1 MFKGLDSIGEIF
13 QGKNSS
19 TERRSAPATQEG
31 EQPQY
36 KVITINDLPKLSPAT
51 TPGLSRSN
59 MVPSTPALVNQQMT
73 LSQGPRRSIPEESY
87 VVPPSPDGLQSY
99 AASIVS
105 PSTPKV
111 NRVDY
116 TWDTKG
122 DALAPPVPQQATNP
136 FQSKDDFE
144 QRSPS
149 DDGMTRYDTKSFFNY
164 YADDGKS
171 EYGNQSFFNYYTEE
185 QGGSNIP
192 AVPVPPIPTNPYEG
206 MRRNQ
211 SSKAT
216 KSPTTTTGP
225 PLRTNMLDLGAWSP
239 TSRFSSNPFGN
250 SPTDQYP
257 AGYGYGYGYEAGDD
271 VSPVS
276 ATEPVSQDIRYS
288 DCGVNPFQ
296 GLDEE
301 ARKERDSGA
310 VGDIWNM
317 ITGTARQ
324 VDIEKPQ
331 QPTQATVVSPKIQ
344 LDQSALSPPKTE
356 STRLRSLTD
365 FQIPV
370 GAGAIISPPAA
381 SPSEWFKDILIHYE
395 GRPAGIARAL
405 SYFPQ
410 PASPHPPGLSPPEIT
425 SMAVPY
431 LADIENELKE
441 LQRARDNPRA
451 EVQVKQVQQERDRVR
466 ELIQRQLA
474 YDQAIGA
481 LEQATGGKRLT
492 KEQLDPSKIW
502 EQIDLSGARKMS
514 IDERLPTERDQ
525 VQEREQPRSEE
536 RNRGQSYMTVV
547 GFEDRTSSIP
557 PVPRIPSVLAQAQP
571 PKEPLRTMMPSGD
584 FFNRKPSTVE
594 QVSPVS
600 PEEKEV
606 PFVLDTRSEMSSK
619 VKSFSEDSPVYNQYL
634 QAQPSPAAY
643 SDNSPTNGSEASGFK
658 WSLAKSDYDE
668 KFPSPAPRAHMR
680 NESAHTVSEPP
691 PYSSPNMNNRTMD
704 AQRFSR
710 LSEED
715 PIQSGRRF
723 PVRGSD
729 LPRLATASSGN
740 QQAQLSPQPNVLSYM
755 QFTPTTPH
763 RSRYSTADD
772 RERGP
777 RAHIGLGD
785 IGFRTSDPRDRA
797 EKKRQRQEKRE
808 RLFKRG
814 GSLWFCGFCCGVQ
827 KMTRKHKIFWWGVF
841 IFAII
846 LATILGVVL
855 AMKKSNQVKPVES
868 EEPFNLIRLPNL
880 PAVPADP
887 IKVTPRLVNTVNT
900 CIAPSTIW
908 SCQLPPPLASNQNPN
923 QPVFNWKIIALN
935 GTTTI
940 IDPNPILPTVDDY
953 KNFSM
958 IDGIVAAP
966 SEGEATSLFISL
978 LAGDEAASPSATANS
993 ENPAQGKRIVK
1004 RFHHRHF
1011 PRAVTPTSSTTIRNT
1026 VTTIETPAAT
1036 LSAPAGGGAATQT
1049 LPSAAVLPTAYS
1061 GQQLR
1066 FFDRGLPTEHYEF
1079 IMHFQKQIYLKSIDN
1094 NATSTSDPADANG
1107 GVTPSEANFVCVWPQ
1122 TRYIA
1127 KIFTRPNEVSQG
1139 ATKQIVDP
1147 NTLKVQ
1153 KGDNAGGF
1161 LGYGVQVDE
1170 DIANYDIDGTGFI
1183 SCYPIDSLGNIDV
1196 VNMQKKVI
1204 VQGINTG
1211 ESKVNYR
1218 GCQCSWTNFQ
1228 SDSS

>member
-1 MFKGLDSIGEIF
+1 
-13 QGKNSS
+13 
-19 TERRSAPATQEG
+19 
-31 EQPQY
+31 
-36 KVITINDLPKLSPAT
+36 
-51 TPGLSRSN
+51 
-59 MVPSTPALVNQQMT
+59 
-73 LSQGPRRSIPEESY
+73 
-87 VVPPSPDGLQSY
+87 
-99 AASIVS
+99 
-105 PSTPKV
+105 
-111 NRVDY
+111 
-116 TWDTKG
+116 
-122 DALAPPVPQQATNP
+122 
-136 FQSKDDFE
+136 
-144 QRSPS
+144 
-149 DDGMTRYDTKSFFNY
+149 
-164 YADDGKS
+164 
-171 EYGNQSFFNYYTEE
+171 
-185 QGGSNIP
+185 
-192 AVPVPPIPTNPYEG
+192 

-216 KSPTTTTGP
+216 KSPSTTAGP

-276 ATEPVSQDIRYS
+276 ATEPTSQDIRYS

-296 GLDEE
+296 GLDEQ

-324 VDIEKPQ
+324 VDVRKPQ
-331 QPTQATVVSPKIQ
+331 QPAQATVVSSKIQ
-344 LDQSALSPPKTE
+344 VDQSALSPPRTE

-431 LADIENELKE
+431 LADIESELQE
-441 LQRARDNPRA
+441 LQRARNNPRA

-474 YDQAIGA
+474 YDQAIDA

-492 KEQLDPSKIW
+492 KDQLDPAKIW
-502 EQIDLSGARKMS
+502 EEIDLSGARKMS
-514 IDERLPTERDQ
+514 IDDRLPTERSQ

-536 RNRGQSYMTVV
+536 RSRGQSYMTVV

-557 PVPRIPSVLAQAQP
+557 PVPRIPSVLAQEK
-571 PKEPLRTMMPSGD
+571 PKEPIVLRTMKPTVG
-584 FFNRKPSTVE
+584 FNRKPSTAE

-606 PFVLDTRSEMSSK
+606 PFVLDTRSEMSSN
-619 VKSFSEDSPVYNQYL
+619 VKQFSEDSPVYNQYL
-634 QAQPSPAAY
+634 AQPSPAAF
-643 SDNSPTNGSEASGFK
+643 SDNSPTNGSDTSGFK

-680 NESAHTVSEPP
+680 NESTNTVSEPP
-691 PYSSPNMNNRTMD
+691 PYSSPNMNQRARD
-704 AQRFSR
+704 PQRFSR
-710 LSEED
+710 LSEEV
-715 PIQSGRRF
+715 PIQSGRHF
-723 PVRGSD
+723 PVRASD
-729 LPRLATASSGN
+729 LPRIATASSGN
-740 QQAQLSPQPNVLSYM
+740 QQPQLSPQPNVLSYM

-763 RSRYSTADD
+763 RARYSRADD

-777 RAHIGLGD
+777 RTLIGLGD
-785 IGFRTSDPRDRA
+785 LGFRTSDPRERA

-814 GSLWFCGFCCGVQ
+814 GSLWFCGVCCGVQ

-841 IFAII
+841 IFIII
-846 LATILGVVL
+846 LATIIGVVL
-855 AMKKSNQVKPVES
+855 AMKKSNQMKPVES
-868 EEPFNLIRLPNL
+868 EEPVNLISLPNL
-880 PAVPADP
+880 PAVPADA

-900 CIAPSTIW
+900 CISPSAIW
-908 SCQLPPPLASNQNPN
+908 SCQLPPPLAANQSSN

-940 IDPNPILPTVDDY
+940 IDPNPILPTVDEY

-958 IDGIVAAP
+958 IDGIVATP

-978 LAGDEAASPSATANS
+978 LAGDESTSPTAT
-993 ENPAQGKRIVK
+993 ENTEKPEQAKEIVK
-1004 RFHHRHF
+1004 RFHNRHF
-1011 PRAVTPTSSTTIRNT
+1011 PRAVPTSSTTLVAT

-1036 LSAPAGGGAATQT
+1036 LSAPANGGANPTQT

-1094 NATSTSDPADANG
+1094 NSTDTNG
-1107 GVTPSEANFVCVWPQ
+1107 GVPPSEANFVCIWPQ

-1139 ATKQIVDP
+1139 TTKQIVDP

-1161 LGYGVQVDE
+1161 LGYGVQIDE
-1170 DIANYDIDGTGFI
+1170 DIANYDTEGTSFI
-1183 SCYPIDSLGNIDV
+1183 SCYAIDNLGNIDV
-1196 VNMQKKVI
+1196 TNVQKKVI
-1204 VQGINTG
+1204 VQGLNTG
-1211 ESKVNYR
+1211 KSKVNYR

-1228 SDSS
+1228 NSS